1 MRGLPSSTFSVF
13 LGAVLLVAGL
23 GGSAG
28 CGSGGGNGPDSGS
41 GGRSGSGG
49 ATATGG
55 RGGGAATGGATAT
68 GGTAGTGGAATGGGS
83 ASGGAGGGTAGA
95 AGSEGPGG
103 QGGGGGASTVG
114 PGGGA
119 GGQAGAGGPGGGAGG
134 QAGAGGRGG
143 GAGQIGTGGRGGAAG
158 GRGGAA
164 TGGNGGAGGQA
175 GSGAAGGAGG
185 GQASLRLTLAE
196 LAPASQLASLGLLV
210 AVDAQDTAVAIGP
223 LATNANQDPG
233 PAISWLPRQGA
244 RRRMTFANAVT
255 PKAMAVGPGDAL
267 WLTGDLFRP
276 VTFGGPTLPA
286 VENSH
291 YLVKLGAD
299 GSHGFSVAVARS
311 ASPNLQGITVDGD
324 GNSYVVG
331 AYYVNPPTGGLT
343 SSVMVAKFSPT
354 GGELWNRSFPG
365 TESSAYAAD
374 VALAPNGDV
383 VIAGGFA
390 GQVTFGATQLTSQSA
405 MSGGY
410 NGFVAVLDPAN
421 GDPRRAF
428 RFGGT
433 VFDLA
438 NSVEVSAAGV
448 VRIAGELSGA
458 SMVGGVNGSALAGGS
473 PFIAELS
480 LTGVGSWV
488 RVVSG
493 RGAVFGADTNT
504 AGRTFAAGFV
514 DVGDGTV
521 RESVV
526 AAVGSDAVLTIPSQ
540 VNIGEG
546 NGATSA
552 AADRHGGVWIGG
564 ELRGSATFGTTT
576 LTAPNG
582 EPGNFL
588 LHLEP

>member
-1 MRGLPSSTFSVF
+1 VAARAAAAAAGKVQTVVA
-13 LGAVLLVAGL
+13 AVAAG
-23 GGSAG
+23 
-28 CGSGGGNGPDSGS
+28 
-41 GGRSGSGG
+41 R
-49 ATATGG
+49 
-55 RGGGAATGGATAT
+55 AAPRRPA
-68 GGTAGTGGAATGGGS
+68 
-83 ASGGAGGGTAGA
+83 AGA
-95 AGSEGPGG
+95 AGLPPEERPPPEERRARAGLPPAEAPPRAEPAEAAPARA
-103 QGGGGGASTVG
+103 GARARAA
-114 PGGGA
+114 GA
-119 GGQAGAGGPGGGAGG
+119 AAEGQARAVPAEAPEAKAEPAR
-134 QAGAGGRGG
+134 QATAAPAARLAAGGRGG
-143 GAGQIGTGGRGGAAG
+143 GAGQIGSGGRGGTAG
-158 GRGGAA
+158 GQGGAG

-185 GQASLRLTLAE
+185 GSASLRLTLAE

-210 AVDAQDTAVAIGP
+210 AVDAQDTAVVIGP
-223 LATNANQDPG
+223 AATNASQDPG
-233 PAISWLPRQGA
+233 PAISWLPRQGT

-255 PKAMAVGPGDAL
+255 PKAIAVGPGDAL

-311 ASPNLQGITVDGD
+311 ASPNLQAITVDGD

-331 AYYVNPPTGGLT
+331 AYYMNPPTGGLT

-354 GGELWNRSFPG
+354 GGELWNRAFPG
-365 TESSAYAAD
+365 TETSAYAAD

-458 SMVGGVNGSALAGGS
+458 SMVGGMNATALAAGS
-473 PFIAELS
+473 PFVAELS

-493 RGAVFGADTNT
+493 RGIVFGADTN
-504 AGRTFAAGFV
+504 ASGRTFAAGFV

-526 AAVGSDAVLTIPSQ
+526 AAVGSDAALTIPVR
-540 VNIGEG
+540 VNTGEG

-576 LTAPNG
+576 LTAPSG
-582 EPGNFL
+582 EPGNYL